1 MGRITDRHRQ
11 FRAERGALQNV
22 SDIEGMLDAIDVEM
36 GREFTRT
43 MLKEF
48 PDVERALS
56 RGRINRAW
64 AGLHDAVEAEAI
76 TQEQFDQLVTLAE
89 EYGIPRPEEE

>member
-22 SDIEGMLDAIDVEM
+22 PDIEGMLDAIDVQM
-36 GREFTRT
+36 GKEFTRM

-56 RGRINRAW
+56 RGRFNRAW
-64 AGLHDAVEAEAI
+64 AGLQEAYDEG
-76 TQEQFDQLVTLAE
+76 FVTSDEWQTLTALAS
-89 EYGIPRPEEE
+89 EYGVPGASS

>member
-22 SDIEGMLDAIDVEM
+22 PDIEGMLDAIDVQM

-64 AGLHDAVEAEAI
+64 VGLQDAVESEAI
-76 TQEQFDQLVTLAE
+76 TQEQFDQLITLAE
-89 EYGIPRPEEE
+89 EYAIPLPEQE